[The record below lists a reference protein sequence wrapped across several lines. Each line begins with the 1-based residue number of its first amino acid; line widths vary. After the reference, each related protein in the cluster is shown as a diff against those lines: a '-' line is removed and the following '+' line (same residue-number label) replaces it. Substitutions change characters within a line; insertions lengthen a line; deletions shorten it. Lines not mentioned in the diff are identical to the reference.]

1 MGRML
6 TFGVHHLMK
15 PGCSAE
21 GGRLGSAKFLSRK
34 SSLGKGIGK

>member
-34 SSLGKGIGK
+34 RSLGKGVGK